1 VKIYYVDAENV
12 GIDFLTGKNISVL
25 DKVFVFSNNESIQ
38 AECEKN
44 SYIGVT
50 GYPVGKNQADF
61 YMVGHLARLI
71 SLMSD
76 KEKGAINFIFCSKDQ
91 DLLKALY
98 SQCSLA
104 GIKAF
109 SSYPAANKGAKSN
122 SASKKQHSDKKNTHK
137 KGAKK
142 IVENQ
147 NIESSILEC
156 FVQPSKSHDVQVAL
170 GLSKPNFTKAI
181 NNLIKAGK
189 IKRQSKSSKKWCKVG
204 ATMSG

>member
-1 VKIYYVDAENV
+1 MKIYYVDAENV

-38 AECEKN
+38 AECEKFF
-44 SYIGVT
+44 YIGVT

-71 SLMSD
+71 SLLSEKD
-76 KEKGAINFIFCSKDQ
+76 KGVINFIFCSKDQ
-91 DLLKALY
+91 DLLKALG
-98 SQCSLA
+98 SQCSLS

-109 SSYPAANKGAKSN
+109 SSYPVANKKAKSN
-122 SASKKQHSDKKNTHK
+122 SASKANTGKKNTHK
-137 KGAKK
+137 KCAKK
-142 IVENQ
+142 GAENQ
-147 NIESSILEC
+147 SMESSILEC
-156 FVQPSKSHDVQVAL
+156 FAQPSKSHDVQVAL

-189 IKRQSKSSKKWCKVG
+189 IKRQSKSSKKWCKV
-204 ATMSG
+204 

>member
-1 VKIYYVDAENV
+1 MKIYYVDAENV

-38 AECEKN
+38 AECEKRF
-44 SYIGVT
+44 YISVT

-71 SLMSD
+71 SLLSD

-91 DLLKALY
+91 DLLKALD

-109 SSYPAANKGAKSN
+109 SSYPAENKKKESN
-122 SASKKQHSDKKNTHK
+122 STSKPNTDKKNSHK

-142 IVENQ
+142 CVENQ

-156 FVQPSKSHDVQVAL
+156 FAQPSKSHDVQVAL

-189 IKRQSKSSKKWCKVG
+189 IKRQSKSSKKWCKV
-204 ATMSG
+204 